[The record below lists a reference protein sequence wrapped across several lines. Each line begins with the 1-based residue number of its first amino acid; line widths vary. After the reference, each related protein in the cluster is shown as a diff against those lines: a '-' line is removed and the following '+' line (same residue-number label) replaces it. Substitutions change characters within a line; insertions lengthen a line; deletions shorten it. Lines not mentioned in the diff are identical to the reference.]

1 MAYIDVFCGPVATS
15 DKDVYIAYAKTMQAM
30 ALSAGALSVTASWG
44 SDFPE
49 GRATTFQMA
58 VKARGD
64 ETVVTR
70 IVKWKSKEAR
80 DAGWAEM
87 MKPTDPPAAPIAM
100 PFDRS
105 RVIMGGFDILSEG

>member
-1 MAYIDVFCGPVATS
+1 MAYMDIFCGPVATA
-15 DKDVYIAYAKTMQAM
+15 DKEVYRAYAKTME
-30 ALSAGALSVTASWG
+30 ALALHAGALSVTACWG

-49 GRATTFQMA
+49 GLPTTFQMA
-58 VKARGD
+58 VKARPD

-87 MKPTDPPAAPIAM
+87 MKPTDPPTEPPKM

-105 RVIMGGFDILSEG
+105 RVMMGGFEILSEG